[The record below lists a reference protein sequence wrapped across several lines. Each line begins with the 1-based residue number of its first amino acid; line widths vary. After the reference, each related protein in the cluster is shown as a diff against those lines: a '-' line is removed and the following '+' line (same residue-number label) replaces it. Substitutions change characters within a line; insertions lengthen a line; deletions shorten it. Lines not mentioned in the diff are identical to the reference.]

1 MSLTLHL
8 YPKQSWIILKS
19 FFKSSWNNL
28 RKWFPLEGSHSLTVL
43 FRAMEQFK
51 SYLHHYSSTLIESRP
66 APQSATSASLCNH
79 LALSAFDLT
88 GHLLRAFEQKDFIQL
103 SGRILPRLFINSK
116 QIGFLRIGWWMPT
129 NDCISLYNHLFFQVN
144 LVAMKMIHKKV
155 DNYGET
161 FFLPSMYT

>member
-1 MSLTLHL
+1 MV
-8 YPKQSWIILKS
+8 KWKALKS
-19 FFKSSWNNL
+19 TLLGQVKVQGAGLRLVCRTEHSGATQRGEGETCRVKDDIIMIKDGAQFRKNL
-28 RKWFPLEGSHSLTVL
+28 
-43 FRAMEQFK
+43 
-51 SYLHHYSSTLIESRP
+51 
-66 APQSATSASLCNH
+66 C
-79 LALSAFDLT
+79 
-88 GHLLRAFEQKDFIQL
+88 EQKDFYQKYCYRLSVNITKNKVYIMKYLFNFFQL